1 MDSATILFFKCQ
13 RWDNT
18 ILTEKMEEL
27 FITKI
32 KGELPHRSPQ
42 SQYDFSNYTQLRSI
56 RYFVQYAATQL
67 RLFHIRLP
75 LLNIAHLYLKKPF
88 FV

>member
-1 MDSATILFFKCQ
+1 
-13 RWDNT
+13 
-18 ILTEKMEEL
+18 MEEL

-32 KGELPHRSPQ
+32 KESPLTGAPNHNMT
-42 SQYDFSNYTQLRSI
+42 SQTIRCYVLYVTSYNTLLRAI

-75 LLNIAHLYLKKPF
+75 LFNIAHLYFKKLRNLF
-88 FV
+88 KWNIIL